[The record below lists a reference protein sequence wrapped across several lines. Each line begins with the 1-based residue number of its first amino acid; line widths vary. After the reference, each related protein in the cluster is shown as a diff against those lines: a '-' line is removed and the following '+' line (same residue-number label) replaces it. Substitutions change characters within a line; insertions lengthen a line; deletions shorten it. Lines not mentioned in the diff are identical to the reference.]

1 MISFTSSIILKY
13 SRKSGATVLVEKA
26 MKFLLKVAGDFVFRA
41 AEKSGG
47 AYREEASVHALNVLR
62 MLSRDA
68 ALKYVVI
75 PYLTEALML
84 AVEGYTSSRY
94 LFEKTLFYKA

>member
-1 MISFTSSIILKY
+1 
-13 SRKSGATVLVEKA
+13 

-75 PYLTEALML
+75 PYLPEALML

-94 LFEKTLFYKA
+94 LFEENICLIPFPPILSQLGNQKLCHYELQCDR